1 MKYSQEGK
9 KILIPG
15 TDGKLYNHI
24 NCHKCN
30 KEGRCTDNCPDNYP
44 STQHE
49 DERYLIE
56 TVTSTNSEIIPSICT
71 DTVLI
76 TSIDSHQYTDQDIFS
91 TDEHGS
97 DDESFSW
104 TFIFLYNIKPMTIM
118 MIPPY

>member
-1 MKYSQEGK
+1 MTNACLQSLCLY
-9 KILIPG
+9 G
-15 TDGKLYNHI
+15 TNGKLYNHI
-24 NCHKCN
+24 NCHKYN
-30 KEGRCTDNCPDNYP
+30 KDGHCTDNCPDNYP
-44 STQHE
+44 STQYE

-56 TVTSTNSEIIPSICT
+56 TVTSTNSEIIPSTCT

-97 DDESFSW
+97 DDKSFSW
-104 TFIFLYNIKPMTIM
+104 TFTFLYNIKPMTIM